1 MNDKI
6 TRKAEQKT
14 FRYNRISKN
23 SKIFECDEIF
33 HMKPTILSNSISTIS
48 SKQPI
53 CVQSNVPTS
62 PLKILEAQYL
72 QNFSNFRRHFYHI
85 NHQKIKSSPQDYP
98 SIDVTDIR
106 LASINECVQKDF
118 MKRLNENTSYF
129 LDLVYHGTKLDNI
142 KSILR
147 YGFLIPNQAHP
158 SNREAPIIVSAN
170 GRAFG
175 SGIYSSYS
183 AVFSLSY
190 VNATNTLLVCAA
202 IPKHDSIG
210 KIERS
215 YANILVLSHES
226 QIIPLFLIDFKYLDT
241 FHTNYSCFKEVTQSK
256 RYKRNEIKEIV
267 IISRKYLRKVLNY
280 INDEVRKNNRYQMR
294 PFEFFN

>member
-14 FRYNRISKN
+14 FRYNRISKK

-33 HMKPTILSNSISTIS
+33 HVKPTILSNFISTIS
-48 SKQPI
+48 SKHPI

-72 QNFSNFRRHFYHI
+72 QNFSNFRRHFYYI
-85 NHQKIKSSPQDYP
+85 NHQKIKSSLQDYP
-98 SIDVTDIR
+98 SIDITDIR
-106 LASINECVQKDF
+106 LAPSIMVQ
-118 MKRLNENTSYF
+118 
-129 LDLVYHGTKLDNI
+129 KLDNI
-142 KSILR
+142 ESILR
-147 YGFLIPNQAHP
+147 YGFLIPNQVHP

-175 SGIYSSYS
+175 LGIYSSYS